1 MSHSVSTCPACQT
14 RNRVPDAAQGLP
26 GCSECQTALPWVAK
40 ATDDTWSTVANS
52 ERLLVL
58 VDLWAPWCG
67 PCRQVAPHL
76 EKLAAEH
83 AGKLK
88 IVKVNVDENQILS
101 RRFNAQSI
109 PLLVLLK
116 GGKEVG
122 RQLGAQPLPRL
133 RAWVTPHLG

>member
-1 MSHSVSTCPACQT
+1 
-14 RNRVPDAAQGLP
+14 
-26 GCSECQTALPWVAK
+26 
-40 ATDDTWSTVANS
+40 
-52 ERLLVL
+52 
-58 VDLWAPWCG
+58 
-67 PCRQVAPHL
+67 PHL

-83 AGKLK
+83 AGELK